1 MNENIST
8 EYPHIGA
15 YRDMK
20 PEIDAA
26 IKKVKFLLGYQET
39 YFAVQRDLR
48 VALRRMT
55 NDALIEKMQAEK
67 NTAFLDEI
75 KKSTPHKAT
84 IEKLI
89 GDIDLFEAENKKLLS
104 AIIKNGRLDSKEFA
118 VIYPYLYTLAEDN
131 TAHDRISPEL
141 VSFFGNNTKERCVL
155 SSPEEY
161 ALFYYLFIGIK
172 AKTRYGFA
180 YPHIADGLVACI
192 EGSKEMTPISRVNFY
207 VQAGDYYV
215 TAYQRDKA
223 MSCFKNAALL
233 AKEMGDLENSAYIL
247 QKYYKLNNLF
257 PQPKQVKPD
266 PDEIERDYGG
276 YSKIVIDG
284 INDKTMKV
292 DPIEFTEKFA
302 ENIQDVL
309 HKVEEEIERVGDLH
323 TVLQRW
329 QLMEEYFAKV
339 QIKWKDPKQM
349 NFKMMFD

>member
-1 MNENIST
+1 MSEKSSAR
-8 EYPHIGA
+8 YPHIDA
-15 YRDMK
+15 YLDVK
-20 PEIDAA
+20 PEIDSA
-26 IKKVKFLLGYQET
+26 IKKVDFLFGYQKT
-39 YFAVQRDLR
+39 YFAVQRDLEI
-48 VALRRMT
+48 VLRRMS
-55 NDALIEKMQAEK
+55 NEALIMRFKEEKNEDALEEIEKAM
-67 NTAFLDEI
+67 
-75 KKSTPHKAT
+75 PHRAV

-89 GDIDLFEAENKKLLS
+89 SDINVFEAENKKLLG
-104 AIIKNGRLDSKEFA
+104 AVIENGSMDSREFT
-118 VIYPYLYTLAEDN
+118 VIYPYLYTLANDN
-131 TAHDRISPEL
+131 VAHDRIPPEL

-192 EGSKEMTPISRVNFY
+192 EDSKEMTPISRVNFY
-207 VQAGDYYV
+207 VRAGDYYV

-257 PQPKQVKPD
+257 PKPKQVKPD
-266 PDEIERDYGG
+266 PDEIERDYGE

-339 QIKWKDPKQM
+339 KIKWKDPKQM

>member
-1 MNENIST
+1 MIEKIST

-26 IKKVKFLLGYQET
+26 IKKVKFLLGYQKT

-89 GDIDLFEAENKKLLS
+89 GDIDVFEAENKKLLS
-104 AIIKNGRLDSKEFA
+104 AIIKNGKLDSKEFA

-131 TAHDRISPEL
+131 TSHDRIPPEL

-302 ENIQDVL
+302 ENVQDVL